1 MSSREKA
8 KKGQSRPPKEMIG
21 FLRKLEMMEMVV
33 DLQLDR
39 KFAPPKVKK
48 GNL

>member
-1 MSSREKA
+1 MSKELKA
-8 KKGQSRPPKEMIG
+8 NKGSKRPPKEMID

-39 KFAPPKVKK
+39 KMPKAKK
-48 GNL
+48 QGNL